1 MADPIV
7 SVSKPVHYLDDMQ
20 VGQRF
25 ISSTHL
31 LDEAQIIAFAK
42 QFDPQ
47 PFHTDPEAAK
57 STFFEGLVASG
68 WHTAAIT
75 MKLMV
80 ETGLPI
86 AGGII
91 GGGGE
96 ISWPRPTRPG
106 SILHVESEVLELKQ
120 SKSRPDRGM
129 AIIRNETK
137 NQAGETVQVMTAKLV
152 VPRRTFV

>member
-1 MADPIV
+1 MADPKA
-7 SVSKPVHYLDDMQ
+7 SDTKPVHYLDDMQ

-25 ISSTHL
+25 TSGTYL
-31 LDEAQIIAFAK
+31 VDEAQIIAFAK

-57 STFFEGLVASG
+57 NSFFEGLVASG

-75 MKLMV
+75 
-80 ETGLPI
+80 
-86 AGGII
+86 

-96 ISWPRPTRPG
+96 ISWPKPTRPG

-137 NQAGETVQVMTAKLV
+137 NQAGEVVQVMTA
-152 VPRRTFV
+152 

>member
-1 MADPIV
+1 
-7 SVSKPVHYLDDMQ
+7 
-20 VGQRF
+20 
-25 ISSTHL
+25 
-31 LDEAQIIAFAK
+31 
-42 QFDPQ
+42 
-47 PFHTDPEAAK
+47 
-57 STFFEGLVASG
+57 
-68 WHTAAIT
+68 

-96 ISWPRPTRPG
+96 ISWPKATRPG

-152 VPRRTFV
+152 VPRRT

>member
-1 MADPIV
+1 MADPKA
-7 SVSKPVHYLDDMQ
+7 SDTKPVHYLDDMQ

-25 ISSTHL
+25 TSGTHS

-47 PFHTDPEAAK
+47 PFHTDAEAAK
-57 STFFEGLVASG
+57 DSFFEGLVASG

-96 ISWPRPTRPG
+96 ISWPRATRPG

-137 NQAGETVQVMTAKLV
+137 NQAGEVVQVMTA
-152 VPRRTFV
+152 